1 MPPTFRSPFQVGIK
15 AEEQPKEKPMLK
27 HSLGDKLRPFIR
39 ETVKVNVEKA
49 NPHLATNPKLLNNIT
64 HSIIVKGL
72 APLYL

>member
-1 MPPTFRSPFQVGIK
+1 
-15 AEEQPKEKPMLK
+15 MLK